1 MRLVCV
7 ADTHLFPDDLQ
18 VPDGDV
24 FVHAGDLCRAGDRE
38 ELERAAAWLASLP
51 HRHKIVVAGN
61 HDWGFARDPAMA
73 RGLFAAFHYLEDQ
86 EVTIE
91 GLRFYGSP
99 WQPEFNDWAFNL
111 PRGEPLA
118 AVWRRIPHGLDVLI
132 THGPPQGF
140 GDGFTM
146 TERTGCAD
154 LLARVREVTPRLH
167 VFGHIHQDGG
177 VWRDGAT
184 VFANVTTWECERA
197 PTEIDIDATTVT
209 PIYVPP
215 DGRRD

>member
-7 ADTHLFPDDLQ
+7 ADTHLFTDDLR

-24 FVHAGDLCRAGDRE
+24 LVHAGDLCRGGDRE
-38 ELERAAAWLASLP
+38 ELESAAAWLASLP

-61 HDWGFARDPAMA
+61 HDWGFATDPAMA
-73 RGLFAAFHYLEDQ
+73 RAVFSPFHYLQDS

-91 GLRFYGSP
+91 GIRFYGSP

-118 AVWRRIPHGLDVLI
+118 AVWRNIPHGLDVLI
-132 THGPPQGF
+132 THGPPEGF
-140 GDGFTM
+140 GDRFTL
-146 TERTGCAD
+146 EGRSGCAD
-154 LLARVREVTPRLH
+154 LLARVREVKPRLH
-167 VFGHIHQDGG
+167 MFGHIHQDGG

-197 PTEIDIDATTVT
+197 PTVIDIDAHAVT
-209 PIYVPP
+209 IVDLPP